1 MKQTGVTRKIDELG
15 RIVLPKELRKYL
27 NINPGDDFQITI
39 ENEKIILEKYSRLQN
54 EELELIHL
62 INCFSSITNYS
73 IYLVINNKIV
83 NTKMDPKEKK
93 VKEEELNVEETLNNA
108 EEQPQDEQAE
118 NAAPMTHEEELEK
131 ELETAQE
138 TIEEQKDKYL
148 RLSAEFDNY
157 RKRTMKEKAELILN
171 GGEKSLS
178 SILPVVDDFER
189 AIKTMETA
197 TDVQAVKEGVELI
210 YNKFMATLA
219 QNGVKVIETKDQ
231 PLNTDYHEA
240 IAVIP
245 APSEAQKGKILDCV
259 QTGYTL
265 NDKVLRHA
273 KVVVGE

>member
-1 MKQTGVTRKIDELG
+1 
-15 RIVLPKELRKYL
+15 
-27 NINPGDDFQITI
+27 
-39 ENEKIILEKYSRLQN
+39 
-54 EELELIHL
+54 
-62 INCFSSITNYS
+62 
-73 IYLVINNKIV
+73 
-83 NTKMDPKEKK
+83 MDPKEKK

-197 TDVQAVKEGVELI
+197 TDVQAVKEGVELN